1 MVDETFAY
9 SDEEGK
15 FLVKLARKS
24 LENYLETGKKIDVP
38 GEYPEKLKDLSGVF
52 VTLRRHGVPHDSSL
66 RGCIGVIEAREPL
79 INGVINMALSSGLED
94 PRFPDVK
101 KPELDNITFEVTA
114 MTPPKLLDVENPE
127 EYPEH
132 IKIGRDGLIMERGFK
147 RGLLLPQVPV
157 EQDPVWGPV
166 EFLDYTCRKAWLSQG
181 CWKSKET
188 KVYTFQGEIF
198 EEIEPRGPIKRKI
211 IGGPKD

>member
-1 MVDETFAY
+1 MLDDDFAY
-9 SDEEGK
+9 ADDEGIY
-15 FLVKLARKS
+15 LVKLARRS
-24 LENYLETGKKIDVP
+24 LETYLETGKKIDVP
-38 GEYPEKLKDLSGVF
+38 SDFPGKLKDQSGVF

-66 RGCIGVIEAREPL
+66 RGCIGMIEAREPL

-94 PRFPDVK
+94 PRFPEVK
-101 KPELDNITFEVTA
+101 KKELDNITFEVTA
-114 MTPPKLLDVENPE
+114 MTPPKLLEVEDPE
-127 EYPEH
+127 DIPAK
-132 IKIGRDGLIMERGFK
+132 IKIGRDGIIMERGFR

-157 EQDPVWGPV
+157 EQDPVWSPT

-198 EEIEPRGPIKRKI
+198 EEIEPRGDIKRKI
-211 IGGPKD
+211 ITDS